1 MLRADC
7 TRRGVAFFGTPHRV
21 PLQEASGVTEKVFS
35 FLRLGKSLQPPYN
48 LKLLT
53 VPGFRDQV
61 EDYNFVS
68 FYSESD
74 EVSWPSAEALKV
86 AG

>member
-1 MLRADC
+1 VLRADC
-7 TRRGVAFFGTPHRV
+7 TRRGVAFFGTPHRA
-21 PLQEASGVTEKVFS
+21 PLQEASGVIENAFS

-53 VPGFRDQV
+53 VPGFHDQV
-61 EDYNFVS
+61 EDDNFVS

-74 EVSWPSAEALKV
+74 EVSCPSAEALKV